1 MQTDNSFEMEIE
13 LNQEEAISGLKLLF
27 FLIFSKISIFNLP
40 F

>member
-1 MQTDNSFEMEIE
+1 MEIE

-27 FLIFSKISIFNLP
+27 FFIFSKISIFNLP